1 MICKI
6 TLIFLLI
13 VFCALID
20 GNTLFQ
26 DDDDENDFELSN
38 AKKEM
43 FLRAMTNDEDDF
55 VDKRQS
61 GKNCVSCGWLGLNCC
76 SPNVCVKH
84 LLRNK
89 CMKIK
94 GRGIK

>member
-26 DDDDENDFELSN
+26 DDDENDFELSN
-38 AKKEM
+38 PEKEM

-61 GKNCVSCGWLGLNCC
+61 GRNCVSCGWLGRSCC

-84 LLRNK
+84 LLRNR
-89 CMKIK
+89 CMQIK
-94 GRGIK
+94 GR